1 MRLSQCSITG
11 ASYANRAAAWGSCG
25 PALIEPSWRNHA
37 ALMANMFA
45 LSAPF
50 ALLLPLIGQSTGL
63 LESRSAPAAPVVT
76 STQYSAPLSL
86 PDPVSDAP
94 LMCSAGDKGQ
104 HLMQYGDG
112 QEPDR
117 EKPAPAAEQPDTV
130 AMPAANTNPLN
141 ALRAGQT
148 LQQFRVEQ
156 RVIIR
161 ISPRRRSEGGSLFMR
176 PPTLPLNKR
185 YEERKMANCV
195 EVSGI
200 GGVQTG
206 SGTRLLLYLRDRR
219 IVSVNLEKSCRAR
232 DFYSGFYVERNK
244 DGKLCVARDKLQSRT
259 GAKCEVSRMRQ
270 LVAVNK

>member
-1 MRLSQCSITG
+1 MT
-11 ASYANRAAAWGSCG
+11 NV
-25 PALIEPSWRNHA
+25 
-37 ALMANMFA
+37 FA
-45 LSAPF
+45 LSAPL
-50 ALLLPLIGQSTGL
+50 ALLLPLIGQSTGML
-63 LESRSAPAAPVVT
+63 GAPSASDQGALSAVSFTAPVPT
-76 STQYSAPLSL
+76 AE
-86 PDPVSDAP
+86 PVGGAP

-104 HLMQYGDG
+104 GVMQYGEE

-117 EKPAPAAEQPDTV
+117 EKPAPSAEQPDPV
-130 AMPAANTNPLN
+130 ALPAANTNPLN
-141 ALRAGQT
+141 AFRAGQT

-161 ISPRRRSEGGSLFMR
+161 ISPQRRSEGGSLFMR
-176 PPTLPLNKR
+176 PPTTPLNRR
-185 YEERKMANCV
+185 YEEREMDNCV
-195 EVSGI
+195 AVSGI